1 LERNLGPCGNPA
13 EQQLDVLGRTF
24 HGAMEA
30 RSMSNVLT
38 GSRYEL
44 RVSRDGA
51 KATHDAR
58 SYYDVY
64 RSDAEEGGEPDH
76 PVGYVHSIEV
86 GSTVD
91 GPGIRFVLFLTGCPL
106 RCQFCHNPD
115 TWHKANGRQYTLDKI
130 MKEIGKYAPVLTIS
144 RGGLTIS
151 GGEAVMQDEFTTEV
165 FRRTK
170 ILGMHTCLATSGL
183 LGSRL
188 TDAALEGAGLGPI
201 RFFEWSVVGV
211 PLLAGTVAIILVFGR
226 FLLPERRSQSIPADF
241 VATASELGVSALP
254 LLIGVAM
261 GAGASFLTPVG
272 TPVNLMVQGP
282 GGYQFGDYWKLGLIV
297 MLWSLIVAVFIAP
310 LYWRF

>member
-1 LERNLGPCGNPA
+1 
-13 EQQLDVLGRTF
+13 
-24 HGAMEA
+24 
-30 RSMSNVLT
+30 MSNVLI

-51 KATHDAR
+51 KASHDAK

-64 RSDAEEGGEPDH
+64 RSDAEEAVKPDD

-130 MKEIGKYAPVLTIS
+130 MKEIGNYAPVLTIS

-151 GGEAVMQDEFTTEV
+151 GGEPVMQDAFTTEV
-165 FRRTK
+165 FRRTR
-170 ILGMHTCLATSGL
+170 ILGMHTCLDTSGL

-188 TDAALEGAGLGPI
+188 TDAALEDIDLQLLDIKSGDPAIYERVTGHPLEPTLAYARRLSERERPMWVRFVLVPGLTDDYDNVEKVADI
-201 RFFEWSVVGV
+201 CASLRSLQRVEVLRFHQMGLEKYRKLKV
-211 PLLAGTVAIILVFGR
+211 PYPLEHAQPPTPELAERVRGQFRHRGLTVF
-226 FLLPERRSQSIPADF
+226 
-241 VATASELGVSALP
+241 
-254 LLIGVAM
+254 
-261 GAGASFLTPVG
+261 
-272 TPVNLMVQGP
+272 
-282 GGYQFGDYWKLGLIV
+282 
-297 MLWSLIVAVFIAP
+297 
-310 LYWRF
+310 